1 MRPRTA
7 EPKGTDTVARQ
18 HHPLVRTLLG
28 LRGNPRACVYTEPL
42 WGIPFHLYAP
52 FATLYMY
59 HLGVRD
65 SQIGLIAT
73 LGMVFQ
79 IVATLLGTVLVDKMG
94 RRLST
99 LVFDL
104 LGWTIP
110 AAIWMLS
117 QNFWWFVA
125 AAIFNS
131 MMQVTA
137 VSWNCL
143 MVEDADPDKLV
154 DMYSWCTI
162 SGLLSVFFAPL
173 AGLLVRVMPL
183 VSAVRILYAVA
194 LVMMTSKFVILYI
207 YSRETKQGVVRMR
220 ETRGVPYL
228 QMIGQY
234 RGVLRQILRTPA
246 TLQILL
252 IIVLLNISSIISG
265 NFTSLFATQQAG
277 IPEWLMAYFPMVR
290 AVIMLLFIF
299 GLQHRLNRYPIK
311 NPMTVGLFLY
321 VAAAVC
327 LLLSPSVGPGLMA
340 GYVLLEGFAN
350 ALVWPRRES
359 LLVLYVDPHERAR
372 ITGLLYMMMLAAS
385 SPFGWI
391 AGWLSGMNRMYPFLL
406 IIVLFIL
413 CAIVLQRSHPMVQ
426 NGAADGQGG
435 PEPTAEGSDA

>member
-1 MRPRTA
+1 MS
-7 EPKGTDTVARQ
+7 RQ
-18 HHPLVRTLLG
+18 RHPLIQTLVD

-59 HLGVRD
+59 HLGVLD

-73 LGMVFQ
+73 LSMIFQ
-79 IVATLLGTVLVDKMG
+79 FFAAMFGTVLVDKMG

-99 LVFDL
+99 LVFDV
-104 LGWTIP
+104 LGWSIP

-125 AAIFNS
+125 AAMFNS
-131 MMQVTA
+131 MMQITT

-173 AGLLVRVMPL
+173 AGVLVRVMPL
-183 VSAVRILYAVA
+183 VSAVRILYAIA
-194 LVMMTSKFVILYI
+194 LVMMTSKFIILYVF
-207 YSRETKQGVVRMR
+207 SSETRQGMVRMR
-220 ETRGVPYL
+220 ETRGTPYL

-246 TLQILL
+246 TLQILA
-252 IIVLLNISSIISG
+252 IIVLLNIFSIIGG

-277 IPEWLMAYFPMVR
+277 IPEWLIAYFPMVR

-311 NPMTVGLFLY
+311 KPMTVGLLLY
-321 VAAAVC
+321 IAAVLC

-340 GYVLLEGFAN
+340 GYVLLEGFAH

-359 LLVLYVDPHERAR
+359 LMVLYVDPHERAR
-372 ITGLLYMMMLAAS
+372 ITGLLYMLMMAAS
-385 SPFGWI
+385 SPFGWL
-391 AGWLSGMNRMYPFLL
+391 AGWLSAHNRMYPFMLA
-406 IIVLFIL
+406 IVLFIL
-413 CAIVLQRSHPMVQ
+413 CIIVLQRSHPVS
-426 NGAADGQGG
+426 DR
-435 PEPTAEGSDA
+435 EDTTPTAA